1 LNELGSNE
9 LSLMPK
15 RESPST
21 GPMGVQPIEHGS
33 IAATQLAMVPTVG
46 GQQRSPLP
54 KAQQARADAVRRA
67 SARIMLR
74 NSLRK
79 QRQAQKR

>member
-1 LNELGSNE
+1 
-9 LSLMPK
+9 MPK
-15 RESPST
+15 RESSST
-21 GPMGVQPIEHGS
+21 GPMGLQPIDHDS

-67 SARIMLR
+67 SARIMRR